1 MKWRAKK
8 KFHPDRISFLE
19 NYPSEAKMSAEENI
33 NVVREMIAALDR
45 SDWAAIEKHP
55 GMGQTRKVHPMIHT
69 IFPDYHHAIEQVIID
84 GDMVAVRLIASGT
97 HQAPFMGVAPT
108 GKLITIGVLMMM
120 RVKDGKIIEYW
131 ANADMASTLEQLGLL
146 KLPR

>member
-1 MKWRAKK
+1 
-8 KFHPDRISFLE
+8 
-19 NYPSEAKMSAEENI
+19 MSAEENVS
-33 NVVREMIAALDR
+33 VVREMIAALDR

-69 IFPDYHHAIEQVIID
+69 IFPDYHHSIEQIITD

-120 RVKDGKIIEYW
+120 RVKDGKIVEYW
-131 ANADMASTLEQLGLL
+131 ANADMASTLQQLGLL
-146 KLPR
+146 QLPH